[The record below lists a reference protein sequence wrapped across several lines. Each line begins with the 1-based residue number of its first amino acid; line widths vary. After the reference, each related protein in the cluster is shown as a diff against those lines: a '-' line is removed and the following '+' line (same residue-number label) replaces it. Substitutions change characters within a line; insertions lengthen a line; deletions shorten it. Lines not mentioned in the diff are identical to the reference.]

1 MNKKHTNRRTFL
13 KAGATGAAGLTLAS
27 STAMALSTS
36 EKAATSSETLQQEAN
51 QISLELFKNDGL
63 ARPIPSKPTPC
74 ELAEGVDRSLVLG
87 GGGVWYIAWYIAFFQ
102 GLEEAGLDMNEL
114 SEMVVGTSA
123 GAYMGSAMRC
133 GNMTHMLKTMEFYAK
148 NPDQFGK
155 IAPFTDPNISQQRA
169 MKVSAAAKNGT
180 TETIQTIGRSA
191 LAAHNKADSDGAERF
206 AIALTADSTK
216 DWPAENLYTSSND
229 CYTGE
234 RLIVSKEAAQKNKI
248 PLARATGASSSLPGV
263 MGPTVLGERYAMDGG
278 ICSNAC
284 HTDIVAGSK
293 RAVVI
298 SLTNGLVPPVL
309 TGVPHPI
316 GQNIKDLQ
324 ATGTQTM
331 WIIANPPDIN
341 LLDPKNIGSGLES
354 GKKRARTEA
363 KKIES
368 FWA

>member
-1 MNKKHTNRRTFL
+1 MYEKKSDRRTFL
-13 KAGATGAAGLTLAS
+13 KVGAAGTAGLALANTTALALPPTQRAS
-27 STAMALSTS
+27 SQD
-36 EKAATSSETLQQEAN
+36 TLQQTAN
-51 QISLELFKNDGL
+51 ELSQELFRNDGL
-63 ARPIPSKPTPC
+63 ARPVPSKPTPC
-74 ELAEGVDRSLVLG
+74 ELAEGRDRTLVLG
-87 GGGVWYIAWYIAFFQ
+87 GGGVWYIAWYVAFFK
-102 GLEEAGLDMNEL
+102 GLEEAGLDMNAL

-133 GNMTHMLKTMEFYAK
+133 GNMDHMLKTMEFYAK
-148 NPDQFGK
+148 NPSQFGT

-169 MKVSAAAKNGT
+169 MKVSAAAKNGS
-180 TETIQTIGRSA
+180 TETIQTIGRCA

-206 AIALTADSTK
+206 AVVLTGDSTS
-216 DWPAENLYTSSND
+216 DWTANNLYISSND

-234 RLIVSKEAAQKNKI
+234 RLIVSKDTAKKNNI

-263 MGPTVLGERYAMDGG
+263 MGPTLLGERYGMDGG

-284 HTDIVAGSK
+284 HTDVVAGSK
-293 RAVVI
+293 RAIVI

-316 GQNIKDLQ
+316 GQNVKDLQ
-324 ATGTQTM
+324 ATGTKTM

-341 LLDPKNIGSGLES
+341 LLSPENIGSGLEF
-354 GKKRARTEA
+354 GRKLAGAEA
-363 KKIES
+363 KKIMD